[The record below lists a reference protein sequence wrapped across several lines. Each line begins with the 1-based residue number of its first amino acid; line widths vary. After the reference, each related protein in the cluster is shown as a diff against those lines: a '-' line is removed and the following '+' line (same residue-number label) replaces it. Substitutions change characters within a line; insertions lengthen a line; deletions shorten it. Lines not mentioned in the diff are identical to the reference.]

1 MKRTRTNKLTVTAV
15 MSAMASVLMFLEFP
29 IPFFPPFLKMDIS
42 DIPAVICAFAVG
54 PIWGVAVELVKN
66 IVHMTA
72 SRTGF
77 VGELS
82 SFIVGTSFVLPAA
95 LIYKKNHTKKGAV
108 LGLFSGIVSMT
119 IVGALSNYFIILP
132 FYSKIMPFD
141 AIIEISAKVN
151 GFITD
156 KATLILYGISPF
168 NILKGTII
176 SVVSLL
182 IYKPLSPILHR
193 SSHDNSRAL

>member
-1 MKRTRTNKLTVTAV
+1 MKRTKTNKLTVTAI
-15 MSAMASVLMFLEFP
+15 MSAMASVLMFLDFP
-29 IPFFPPFLKMDIS
+29 IPFFPPFLKMDVS
-42 DIPAVICAFAVG
+42 NIPAIICAFAIG
-54 PIWGVAVELVKN
+54 PLWGVAVELIKN
-66 IVHMTA
+66 LVHMTA

-82 SFIVGTSFVLPAA
+82 SFIVGTAFVLPSAI
-95 LIYKKNHTKKGAV
+95 IYRKNHTKIGAI
-108 LGLFSGIVSMT
+108 LGLTIGTLSMT
-119 IVGALSNYFIILP
+119 IIGVLSNYFIILP

-141 AIIEISAKVN
+141 KIIELSAMAN

-156 KATLILYGISPF
+156 KITLLLYGITPF

-176 SVVSLL
+176 SIITLF

-193 SSHDNSRAL
+193 SSHNNSRAL